1 MAEFRFLYQPVDD
14 LDAAVRFYEGV
25 LDFELAWTDDDLS
38 VGLWMPGRTGQV
50 MLSRSGKPAGPMYLV
65 DDVDG
70 WLHAHRDIE
79 VMVERGPAGSRS
91 TVGFRDP
98 SGNVF
103 YIFDQP
109 GLSG

>member
-14 LDAAVRFYEGV
+14 LHAVVRFYAGL

-38 VGLWMPGRTGQV
+38 VGLWMPGRAGQV

-65 DDVDG
+65 DDVDA
-70 WLHAHRDIE
+70 WLRTHHDIE
-79 VMVERGPAGSRS
+79 VAVERGPAGSGS
-91 TVGFRDP
+91 VVGFRDP

-103 YIFDQP
+103 NIFDQP
-109 GLSG
+109 